1 MSEFNKEETDYE
13 DQLRQSE
20 RERKDLKNII
30 YELPV
35 GLITV
40 KGGNELTIDIA
51 NHEFCRMSGYRSA
64 DFSMEKMCMAQ
75 LIHMEDYMMFE
86 DAAEVCRRGKTSDE
100 FEARIV
106 TADQNVIWAM
116 FQFQIYTYRSAVPYY
131 LVSCWDITERKK
143 MENEI
148 MLVNERYH
156 MLEEVSDD
164 IVLDYDVKKQQFE
177 IPECY
182 LKFAEDKSVKY
193 AGIEELY
200 GAIHP
205 DDRERFQKIFE
216 TALQREMKGTAE
228 YRLRQGGKESGKYAY
243 FRTCYQSIADYDGK
257 ISHIIGRSYDIST
270 ERAVREKLL
279 REVQLDPLTRIY
291 NKTASGEIVDAFL
304 EKSTQGTHVLYV
316 IDIDD
321 FKKINDT
328 FGHTVGDMVISDIAT
343 LIREQFTDEAV
354 VGRVGGDEFMVFV
367 KDTSLQ
373 EAEAKAEQ
381 LCTNVQKTLS
391 GDGAVIVVTLSVGMA
406 VTGKDGYDYS
416 TLFERADHAMY
427 HIKKNG
433 KNHYGFAGETEKT
446 HRQSGHSQF

>member
-1 MSEFNKEETDYE
+1 MAEFNREEIDYE

-51 NHEFCRMSGYRSA
+51 NHEFCRMSGYELA
-64 DFSMEKMCMAQ
+64 DFSMEKMSMAQ

-243 FRTCYQSIADYDGK
+243 FRTYYQSIADYDGK

-406 VTGKDGYDYS
+406 VTGKDG
-416 TLFERADHAMY
+416 HAL
-427 HIKKNG
+427 
-433 KNHYGFAGETEKT
+433 
-446 HRQSGHSQF
+446 

>member
-1 MSEFNKEETDYE
+1 MRRRSTGD
-13 DQLRQSE
+13 E
-20 RERKDLKNII
+20 RNCGI
-30 YELPV
+30 P
-35 GLITV
+35 
-40 KGGNELTIDIA
+40 
-51 NHEFCRMSGYRSA
+51 SA
-64 DFSMEKMCMAQ
+64 A
-75 LIHMEDYMMFE
+75 
-86 DAAEVCRRGKTSDE
+86 
-100 FEARIV
+100 
-106 TADQNVIWAM
+106 
-116 FQFQIYTYRSAVPYY
+116 
-131 LVSCWDITERKK
+131 
-143 MENEI
+143 
-148 MLVNERYH
+148 
-156 MLEEVSDD
+156 
-164 IVLDYDVKKQQFE
+164 
-177 IPECY
+177 
-182 LKFAEDKSVKY
+182 
-193 AGIEELY
+193 
-200 GAIHP
+200 
-205 DDRERFQKIFE
+205 
-216 TALQREMKGTAE
+216 
-228 YRLRQGGKESGKYAY
+228 GGKESGKYAY

-416 TLFERADHAMY
+416 TLFEPGQIMPCITLRKMGKIIMALQERPRKVTVKESTAR
-427 HIKKNG
+427 KKRKTVEIWWRT
-433 KNHYGFAGETEKT
+433 KNF
-446 HRQSGHSQF
+446 